1 MPIGN
6 AARPGSRY
14 PDGVDLVIGVTNVVT
29 LIMGAVGA
37 VVGVFAFADAAIR
50 RPDAY
55 PAADK
60 KTKTAWL
67 AITAL
72 SGMALVLGLY
82 PLVFPPPSLIWLA
95 GMIGSLVY
103 LLDVRPR
110 LREVTGGS
118 SSSGW

>member
-1 MPIGN
+1 MH
-6 AARPGSRY
+6 AARHGSPYPGR
-14 PDGVDLVIGVTNVVT
+14 VDLVISVTNVVT
-29 LIMGAVGA
+29 LIMGVVGA
-37 VVGVFAFADAAIR
+37 IVGVFAFTDAVIR

-60 KTKTAWL
+60 KTKTTWL
-67 AITAL
+67 AITGI

-82 PLVFPPPSLIWLA
+82 PLLVFPPPSLIWLA